1 MKYTRSMFSPEI
13 IRNKNSVE
21 ALFDISSF
29 QKSPFGLLL
38 KENLPQRTFK
48 DHTLLVSQLGHQNL
62 TVIYGTDRTSKS
74 CRNLRP
80 RQDISNQLKSNS
92 TVHDDQQSSPPPLPP
107 WDWGIQCD
115 QIGRFIGLWTS
126 FKSQWQQLFCP
137 KLPTILNHLC

>member
-92 TVHDDQQSSPPPLPP
+92 KVRDDQQYSPPPCPH
-107 WDWGIQCD
+107 GIGEFSVTRLGDLLDFGHLLKASGNNYFAQN
-115 QIGRFIGLWTS
+115 
-126 FKSQWQQLFCP
+126 CP
-137 KLPTILNHLC
+137 QF